1 MATPEGKSG
10 DSSGSKKDPDSGLTT
25 SQNESR
31 ITINHDVTLILAC
44 QRMRTMRLSRDI
56 HVALTWAQLRKS
68 INHTKLLKEMAKIT
82 VSSKKVPFE
91 DAWKKTGPGTEYD
104 LTEGE
109 AAAVLLYTA
118 EKEMGVKVYE
128 LVNYCLRNGNVSRFM
143 VFIATLVSALR
154 KLREHSDEVGC
165 VCHWTSHKPVWA
177 DDHFVTRSFLS
188 ATCILDDRPETLNQG
203 NYQNSVYLI
212 PHPRRAAVIPECLSY
227 HSDEREVI
235 FEPGTV
241 FRRIAPDTYEELPP
255 ADITTMHGP
264 EVKLIRTEPKGY
276 ALVPP
281 QQTQLLFPDGT
292 RFLPL
297 VDEEPTVANPHDVTP
312 TGDPSTPAAAV
323 VSPAASPVTSHN

>member
-10 DSSGSKKDPDSGLTT
+10 DSSGSKKGPGSGLTT

-31 ITINHDVTLILAC
+31 QATKFDVTLILAC
-44 QRMRTMRLSRDI
+44 QRMRTMWESRDI

-68 INHTKLLKEMAKIT
+68 INRAKLLKEMAGT
-82 VSSKKVPFE
+82 TVPFE
-91 DAWKKTGPGTEYD
+91 DAWKKTGPGTDYN

-128 LVNYCLRNGNVSRFM
+128 LVNYCLRNDDVSEFM

-154 KLREHSDEVGC
+154 KLRAHSERVGC
-165 VCHWTSHKPVWA
+165 VCHWTNHIPVA
-177 DDHFVTRSFLS
+177 DDDHFVTRSFLS
-188 ATCILDDRPETLNQG
+188 ATCILDDKPETLKKEG
-203 NYQNSVYLI
+203 YEYQVYLI
-212 PHPRRAAVIPECLSY
+212 PHRRRAAVIPECLSY